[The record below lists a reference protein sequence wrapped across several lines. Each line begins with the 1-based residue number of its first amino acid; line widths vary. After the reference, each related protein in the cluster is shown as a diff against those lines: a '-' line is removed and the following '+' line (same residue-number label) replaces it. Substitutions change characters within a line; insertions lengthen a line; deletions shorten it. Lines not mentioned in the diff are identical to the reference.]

1 MNPHFG
7 QTAEAAKT
15 SPPPCKEHL
24 ISAKDFR
31 PTERFSGSASLE
43 PAVVA
48 PGSIDRWISFELG
61 RLNAG
66 LVVEKKTLTRLL
78 AEPEPEC
85 RTREGDPHPF
95 DRTALDRYAAVLTRE
110 EADDLRLPLTLVAS
124 ADSDSAYLTDEL
136 GAKAVRAVEKFG
148 RAFPFR
154 DGRMALPH
162 SLAMDLVR
170 RHGGAVQLA
179 FG

>member
-1 MNPHFG
+1 MLSGLTKLNR
-7 QTAEAAKT
+7 
-15 SPPPCKEHL
+15 SP
-24 ISAKDFR
+24 
-31 PTERFSGSASLE
+31 GLE
-43 PAVVA
+43 SDMAG
-48 PGSIDRWISFELG
+48 PGPFDRWISFELG

-78 AEPEPEC
+78 AEPEPAC

-95 DRTALDRYAAVLTRE
+95 DRTALDRYAVVLTRE

-124 ADSDSAYLTDEL
+124 ADSDSPYLTDEL

-148 RAFPFR
+148 RAFPLR
-154 DGRMALPH
+154 DGRMALRH

-170 RHGGAVQLA
+170 RHGGAVQRA

>member
-1 MNPHFG
+1 M
-7 QTAEAAKT
+7 
-15 SPPPCKEHL
+15 
-24 ISAKDFR
+24 
-31 PTERFSGSASLE
+31 ASRG
-43 PAVVA
+43 PF
-48 PGSIDRWISFELG
+48 DRWISLELG

-66 LVVEKKTLTRLL
+66 LVVEKKTLARLL
-78 AEPEPEC
+78 AEPEPAC

-95 DRTALDRYAAVLTRE
+95 DRVALERLAAVLTKD
-110 EADDLRLPLTLVAS
+110 EAESLRLPLTLLLS
-124 ADSDSAYLTDEL
+124 GDSGDSAYLTDEL
-136 GAKAVRAVEKFG
+136 GAKALRAVEKFE

-170 RHGGAVQLA
+170 RHDGVLQLA